1 MTYDTTTV
9 ALFKQNGSGYQMDSG
24 FYNYN
29 FAGQPVKQKWFAS
42 FKASKFNSSD
52 YIQPVLTLLWE
63 DSTSA
68 TSGTLMLTDSANAGL
83 IVKDNVVENE
93 EIIYE
98 LMEE

>member
-1 MTYDTTTV
+1 MTTTV
-9 ALFKQNGSGYQMDSG
+9 ALFKQNGSGYQMDLG

-63 DSTSA
+63 DSTRA
-68 TSGTLMLTDSANAGL
+68 ASGTLMSDSANDGL
-83 IVKDNVVENE
+83 IVKDNVVENK